1 MHDELHQRLL
11 TLRLNGMDQALDSL
25 LDQAAVAGH
34 SPAEVLRRLLDEETR
49 HRQERSFLYRIKQAK
64 LPWDWTLDTFPFEQ
78 QPGVQAH
85 QINALRDLSFV
96 QSAQNIVFIGPPGTG
111 KTGLAMGLLRQALV
125 NGYRGRFYNAQDLID
140 ELYASLADHSST
152 RLLKRLSAYDVLVID
167 ELGYLTL
174 EPEQVNAFFKLL
186 DQRYGRKSTLI
197 TTNLAYEEW
206 YQLFQRK
213 SLVDAMLDR
222 LIEHAIAYY
231 RDFVKP
237 NKQYRA
243 PTPKER
249 AALEDLAGVLAGL
262 APDSDGA
269 AIQEQVYT
277 VGKRHGFDNLR
288 DWFRALYEV
297 LFGQSQGPRFG
308 SFVALYGLSESV
320 TMIENALA
328 NPPAHGAAN
337 A

>member
-1 MHDELHQRLL
+1 MHDELHQRLQ
-11 TLRLNGMDQALDSL
+11 TLHLNGMDQALDSL

-34 SPAEVLRRLLDEETR
+34 SPAEVLRRLLDEEHR

-78 QPGVQAH
+78 QPGVHAH

-125 NGYRGRFYNAQDLID
+125 NGYRGRFYNAQDLVD
-140 ELYASLADHSST
+140 ELYASLADHSSA

-174 EPEQVNAFFKLL
+174 QPEQVNAFFKLL

-222 LIEHAIAYY
+222 LKHHCVTITI
-231 RDFVKP
+231 DGP
-237 NKQYRA
+237 SLRA
-243 PTPKER
+243 P
-249 AALEDLAGVLAGL
+249 D
-262 APDSDGA
+262 
-269 AIQEQVYT
+269 
-277 VGKRHGFDNLR
+277 
-288 DWFRALYEV
+288 
-297 LFGQSQGPRFG
+297 
-308 SFVALYGLSESV
+308 ESH
-320 TMIENALA
+320 
-328 NPPAHGAAN
+328 PS
-337 A
+337 